1 MNKGAGRGKEMGT
14 KSVGKGKRRSAEG
27 DMGEGRAWKGN
38 RVNEEG
44 KEETVEE
51 PAERG
56 QGEVKGREGKGR
68 RKGRWR
74 ALGGRKRDE
83 GGR

>member
-1 MNKGAGRGKEMGT
+1 MNEGAGRGKEMGR

-38 RVNEEG
+38 RGKDEG

-51 PAERG
+51 AAEMG
-56 QGEVKGREGKGR
+56 QGEVKGREGR
-68 RKGRWR
+68 
-74 ALGGRKRDE
+74 E
-83 GGR
+83 GGRDYGGR